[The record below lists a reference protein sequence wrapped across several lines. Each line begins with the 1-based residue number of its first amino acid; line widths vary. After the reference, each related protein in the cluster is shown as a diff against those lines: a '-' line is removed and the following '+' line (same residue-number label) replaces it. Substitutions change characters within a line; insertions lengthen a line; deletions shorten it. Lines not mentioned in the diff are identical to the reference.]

1 MVNAVDKRS
10 MRTDLYL
17 SKHQT
22 LRARQTGGRSVAR
35 AIGILTI
42 LLMIGGSAFGQF
54 MIQPMKINVDTYPN
68 RRPVTTFAIEN
79 QNQDASVKIDLR
91 LLDMTQ
97 DSSGMW
103 QTIEPDAQVVADP
116 NGARWVDVGT
126 EGQPIRVD
134 VSKLRSCL
142 EWLRIEQ
149 DVVELDPLQRK
160 VMNLWIRIP
169 PGVQGYYCAALI
181 AQTQLTPDVD
191 TGIRTPVLLQFL
203 VPVIINVQ
211 GRPIRDEIKL
221 TGINLTYRPAEGF
234 QPAAT
239 LVTVG
244 VSNEGMSCAQL
255 VGVTRVY
262 GKRGDHWQKITEMS
276 CPQTSII
283 PGVKINLQK
292 DMERPLPSGQYRV
305 AAALYVNGHRAG
317 VKEEEIEF
325 QGDDRII
332 EVAKDATLDLSPRE
346 VEVDVR
352 PGATRTTIMT
362 VTNSSED
369 PVTVDA
375 ALLLP
380 DHMTARAWNDGQGNS
395 VRGQDFGCVDWVTI
409 QPTQFRLRGYARQ
422 NIKIVSKM
430 PRMTNPLPNYYATIK
445 LRATYEDGQTGGVS
459 QGLIYLTTP
468 GVVSTPRA
476 MADQL
481 SVSESSP
488 SRYLVTASFS
498 NIGNTHIQ
506 PRCRAYLTQVVPGT
520 EQGQTVKIADMSSA
534 SYDQRGNMLPLETR
548 QFTGVLDIASVAEGK
563 YRLTVALQYAGGAAE
578 QNQTAV
584 NIKREGGAKVIDI
597 VSLDSVGGKVQIQL

>member
-1 MVNAVDKRS
+1 
-10 MRTDLYL
+10 
-17 SKHQT
+17 
-22 LRARQTGGRSVAR
+22 
-35 AIGILTI
+35 
-42 LLMIGGSAFGQF
+42 
-54 MIQPMKINVDTYPN
+54 
-68 RRPVTTFAIEN
+68 
-79 QNQDASVKIDLR
+79 
-91 LLDMTQ
+91 
-97 DSSGMW
+97 MW

-126 EGQPIRVD
+126 EDQPIRVD
-134 VSKLRSCL
+134 VSRLRSCL
-142 EWLRIEQ
+142 DWLRIEQ
-149 DVVELDPLQRK
+149 DVVELGPLQRK

-169 PGVQGYYCAALI
+169 VGVQGYYCAALV
-181 AQTQLTPDVD
+181 AQTRLTPDVD

-221 TGINLTYRPAEGF
+221 TGIDLTYRPAEGF

-239 LVTVG
+239 LVTMG
-244 VSNEGMSCAQL
+244 VDNEGMSYAQL

-276 CPQTSII
+276 CPETSII

-292 DMERPLPSGQYRV
+292 DMERPLPSGQYRIS
-305 AAALYVNGHRAG
+305 AALYVNGRRAG

-325 QGDDRII
+325 KGDDRIP
-332 EVAKDATLDLSPRE
+332 EAASDAALDLSPRE
-346 VEVDVR
+346 VEIDVR
-352 PGATRTTIMT
+352 PGATRTTIMQ

-380 DHMTARAWNDGQGNS
+380 DHMTVRAWTDEQGQS

-430 PRMTNPLPNYYATIK
+430 PQMTNPLPNYYATIK
-445 LRATYEDGQTGGVS
+445 LRATYEDGQNGGVS
-459 QGLIYLTTP
+459 QGLIYLTTR
-468 GVVSTPRA
+468 GVVPAPGA
-476 MADQL
+476 MAGPL

-498 NIGNTHIQ
+498 NVGNTHFQ
-506 PRCRAYLTQVVPGT
+506 PRCRAYLTQVVQGA
-520 EQGQTVKIADMSSA
+520 EQGPTVQVADMSSA
-534 SYDQRGNMLPLETR
+534 GYDQRGNMLPLETR
-548 QFTGVLDIASVAEGK
+548 QFTGVLDIASVPEGT
-563 YRLTVALQYAGGAAE
+563 YRVTVALQYAGGAA
-578 QNQTAV
+578 QQSQTAV
-584 NIKREGGAKVIDI
+584 RIKEEGGAKAIEF
-597 VSLDSVGGKVQIQL
+597 VSLDSLGGKVQIQL